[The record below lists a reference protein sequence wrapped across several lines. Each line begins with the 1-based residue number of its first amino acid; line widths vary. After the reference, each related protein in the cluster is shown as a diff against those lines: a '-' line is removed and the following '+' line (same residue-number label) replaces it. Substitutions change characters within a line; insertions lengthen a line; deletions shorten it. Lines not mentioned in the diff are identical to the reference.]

1 MLSPPG
7 SRRSWTAADCLPTDM
22 ETSGYSARQRRAINQ
37 VWTACGDYK
46 FEPQFLA
53 MQSDGQPDLYMNCV
67 IGLVHKWFGDELPKQ
82 LFAAWAGD
90 ARQAVYDDLAWLAL
104 ENAVYEKELPKRP
117 ALAALRQAHASAFFE
132 SEYQLS
138 RQEWMARNQLVYTM
152 QAARW
157 RRVLGRADPVM
168 TPYESGLAAALS
180 PEKAPAAEQLKAEI
194 LSIYA
199 KFNLFDGTVHQR
211 AALHLHLDGLL
222 AKLATKA
229 MPTQMIKTDRVTV
242 EHSSSVDAV
251 GGGLAV
257 DKRRAHITLKQN
269 AAQDRAYIESCFGR
283 SLYPPERLRKAEQEL
298 CVGDH
303 LGCHLWFSAG
313 VPSPEQAP
321 TPEAKHLAEQAE
333 LQADRNRAYYA
344 KNRELHRSVVL
355 RLTEQIRNCI
365 LVHQQP
371 NARVARSGNVDPGR
385 VWRAPLLNDDRV
397 FLCAEEENHPAFT
410 VDLLLDASA
419 SRLHC
424 QEVIAAQGSILAE
437 SLANCGIPVRVSAF
451 SSLRGYTVLRV
462 LKDFADKN
470 RQNINRYF
478 ASGWNRDGLA
488 LLAAGDLLDFAPG
501 PAPRH
506 LLILLTDASPNDSR
520 RIPPSP
526 ENPLGCGY
534 EDAAGVADAAAQVR
548 VLQCKGIRVSAVFM
562 GEDRSAADAARI
574 YGKNMA
580 RIRGMDQLARAAG
593 RLIQN
598 EIRELGD

>member
-1 MLSPPG
+1 MEAQSY
-7 SRRSWTAADCLPTDM
+7 TA
-22 ETSGYSARQRRAINQ
+22 EQRRAANQ
-37 VWTACGDYK
+37 VWAAAGAYG
-46 FEPQFLA
+46 FEPLFLA
-53 MQSDGQPDLYMNCV
+53 HNTDGTIDFYMNCIV
-67 IGLVHKWFGDELPKQ
+67 GLVHKYYGDDLVRSLFDCWDGDIRQSQLDDLTWLYLESAAYALELP
-82 LFAAWAGD
+82 
-90 ARQAVYDDLAWLAL
+90 RRPVLA
-104 ENAVYEKELPKRP
+104 ELR
-117 ALAALRQAHASAFFE
+117 RAHADYFFGIQ
-132 SEYQLS
+132 YKLS
-138 RQEWMARNQLVYTM
+138 RQEWMAKNQLVYTM
-152 QAARW
+152 QAHRW
-157 RRVLGRADPVM
+157 RTVQGRRPPVM
-168 TPYESGLAAALS
+168 TPYEADLAKALA
-180 PEKAPAAEQLKAEI
+180 PDTPPAPAALKDAL
-194 LSIYA
+194 LSVFA
-199 KFNLFDGTVHQR
+199 KASLFDGTVRQKP
-211 AALHLHLDGLL
+211 ALHLHLEGLL
-222 AKLATKA
+222 ASLATKTL
-229 MPTQMIKTDRVTV
+229 PTQMIKTDRVTV
-242 EHSSSVDAV
+242 EHSNSVDAAST
-251 GGGLAV
+251 GGLTV
-257 DKRRAHITLKQN
+257 DKRLAHITLKQN
-269 AAQDRAYIESCFGR
+269 AAEDRAYIESCFGR

-298 CVGDH
+298 CTGVH

-321 TPEAKHLAEQAE
+321 TPEARHLAEQAE

-344 KNRELHRSVVL
+344 KNQELHRSVVL

-548 VLQCKGIRVSAVFM
+548 VLQRKGIRVSAVFM

>member
-1 MLSPPG
+1 MEAQSY
-7 SRRSWTAADCLPTDM
+7 TAQ
-22 ETSGYSARQRRAINQ
+22 ERRAANQ
-37 VWTACGDYK
+37 VWAAAGAYG
-46 FEPQFLA
+46 FEPLFLA
-53 MQSDGQPDLYMNCV
+53 RYTDGTTDFYMNTV
-67 IGLVHKWFGDELPKQ
+67 VGLIHKYY
-82 LFAAWAGD
+82 GD
-90 ARQAVYDDLAWLAL
+90 ALIRSIFDAWGGDMRQAMLDDMTWLYL
-104 ENAVYEKELPKRP
+104 ENAAYRLELPRRP
-117 ALAALRQAHASAFFE
+117 VLQALRHAHADYFFAIQ
-132 SEYQLS
+132 YKLS
-138 RQEWMARNQLVYTM
+138 RQEWMAKNQLVYTM

-168 TPYESGLAAALS
+168 TPYESGLAAALA
-180 PEKAPAAEQLKAEI
+180 PEQVPEPEQLKAEI
-194 LSIYA
+194 LAVYA
-199 KFNLFDGTVHQR
+199 KFNLFDGTVHQK

-242 EHSSSVDAV
+242 EHSNSVDAA

-257 DKRRAHITLKQN
+257 DKRKAHITLKQN

-283 SLYPPERLRKAEQEL
+283 SIYPPERLRKAEQEL
-298 CVGDH
+298 CTGDH
-303 LGCHLWFSAG
+303 LGCHLWFAAG

-321 TPEAKHLAEQAE
+321 TPEAKHLAEQAQ

-371 NARVARSGNVDPGR
+371 HARVARSGSLDPVR
-385 VWRAPLLNDDRV
+385 VWRAPVLDDARV
-397 FLCAEEENHPAFT
+397 FRCAEEENQPAFT

-424 QEVIAAQGSILAE
+424 QEVIAAQGVILAE
-437 SLANCGIPVRVSAF
+437 SLTACGIPVRVSCF

-462 LKDFADKN
+462 LKGFSDKN
-470 RQNINRYF
+470 LQNIHQYF

-488 LLAAGDLLDFAPG
+488 LRAAGDLLDFAPG

-520 RIPPSP
+520 RVPPSS
-526 ENPLGCGY
+526 ENPLGHDYGG
-534 EDAAGVADAAAQVR
+534 AFGVDDAAAEVR
-548 VLQCKGIRVSAVFM
+548 TLRRKGLRVSAVFM
-562 GEDRSAADAARI
+562 GEDRSIPDAERI
-574 YGKNMA
+574 YGKDLA

-593 RLIQN
+593 QLIQN

>member
-1 MLSPPG
+1 MEAQSY
-7 SRRSWTAADCLPTDM
+7 TAQ
-22 ETSGYSARQRRAINQ
+22 ERRAANQ
-37 VWTACGDYK
+37 VWAAAGAYG
-46 FEPQFLA
+46 FEPLFLA
-53 MQSDGQPDLYMNCV
+53 RNTDGTIDFYMNTIV
-67 IGLVHKWFGDELPKQ
+67 GLVHKYYGDPLIRGIFNSWE
-82 LFAAWAGD
+82 GD
-90 ARQAVYDDLAWLAL
+90 LRQAMLDDIAWLYL
-104 ENAVYEKELPKRP
+104 ENAAYRLELPRRP
-117 ALAALRQAHASAFFE
+117 VLEALRYSHADYFFAIQ
-132 SEYQLS
+132 YKLS
-138 RQEWMARNQLVYTM
+138 RQEWMAKNQLVYTM

-157 RRVLGRADPVM
+157 RKVLGRTAPVM
-168 TPYESGLAAALS
+168 TPYESGLAAALA
-180 PEKAPAAEQLKAEI
+180 PEQAPAPERLKAA
-194 LSIYA
+194 LLAVYA
-199 KFNLFDGTVHQR
+199 KFDLFDGTIRQK

-222 AKLATKA
+222 ASLAVKA
-229 MPTQMIKTDRVTV
+229 MPTQLVKTDRVTV
-242 EHSSSVDAV
+242 EHSGAVDAP
-251 GGGLAV
+251 GDGPGI
-257 DKRRAHITLKQN
+257 DKRRAHITLKQD

-298 CVGDH
+298 CTGVH

-333 LQADRNRAYYA
+333 LQAGRNRAYYA

-371 NARVARSGNVDPGR
+371 NARIARSGSLDAER
-385 VWRAPLLNDDRV
+385 VWRAPLLDDARV
-397 FLCAEEENHPAFT
+397 FRCAEEENHPSFT

-437 SLANCGIPVRVSAF
+437 SLANCGIPVRVSSF

-462 LKDFADKN
+462 LKGFADKN
-470 RQNINRYF
+470 RQDINRYF

-488 LLAAGDLLDFAPG
+488 LRAAGDLLQFAPG
-501 PAPRH
+501 PAARH
-506 LLILLTDASPNDSR
+506 LLIVLTDASPNDSR

-534 EDAAGVADAAAQVR
+534 EDAAGAVDTAAQVR
-548 VLQCKGIRVSAVFM
+548 TLQRMGIRVSAVFM
-562 GEDRSAADAARI
+562 GEDSSAGAAAQI
-574 YGKNMA
+574 YGKNLA